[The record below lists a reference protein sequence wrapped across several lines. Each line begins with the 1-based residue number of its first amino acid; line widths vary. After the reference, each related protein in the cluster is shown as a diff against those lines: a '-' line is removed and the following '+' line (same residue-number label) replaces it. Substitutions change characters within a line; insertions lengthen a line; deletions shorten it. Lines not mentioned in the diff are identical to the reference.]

1 MLRGVFAVIV
11 SCSLIS
17 GTAFAQPGSELPP
30 APAPAPAPAPVPA
43 DVVIA
48 DRATYDAA
56 FEDLLRGDLAR
67 AALGFRNV
75 AEGGPPELRA
85 SAAELARFAE
95 ELMRRGGVVNVGGG
109 GPALETPGT

>member
-1 MLRGVFAVIV
+1 MLRGVFAVIL

-30 APAPAPAPAPVPA
+30 ATAPAPAPVPA

-48 DRATYDAA
+48 DRATCDAA

-95 ELMRRGGVVNVGGG
+95 ELMRRGG
-109 GPALETPGT
+109 